1 MPVAVNARYEELC
14 QEAAFY
20 RMIPAPPQ
28 SAPQTEKPALTVE
41 NIEAGLID
49 FKAAAE
55 ATRLKMQRK
64 GGTGQVPGHRT
75 RTTGSRGV
83 QESA

>member
-1 MPVAVNARYEELC
+1 MTTRYEELC

-20 RMIPAPPQ
+20 RLVPAPSQ
-28 SAPQTEKPALTVE
+28 GATEIEEPELSVE

-55 ATRLKMQRK
+55 ATRLKMQRNGSK
-64 GGTGQVPGHRT
+64 GQVSGLGR
-75 RTTGSRGV
+75 RTTASRASGV
-83 QESA
+83 EENV